1 MAFNGV
7 RVTFG
12 NYLGLMDM
20 QRKAVKLDQVSSRGI
35 RGHRKNRDRVGDKKG
50 FREGDSFMGQG
61 GGREGEFLKK

>member
-20 QRKAVKLDQVSSRGI
+20 QRKAVKLDQVNCGQCDQKGRV
-35 RGHRKNRDRVGDKKG
+35 KNRRVTRANFAKLT
-50 FREGDSFMGQG
+50 
-61 GGREGEFLKK
+61 FLLIF